1 MAPNPAP
8 SARLVLSTAGSR
20 DEAEKIARTLVERR
34 LAACVN
40 LIPNLTS
47 VYSWQ
52 GAIETAHEV
61 LMLIKTSAERL
72 PELETALREM
82 HSYDV
87 PEFVV
92 IALES
97 GNQAYLDWLAAAVAP
112 LSP

>member
-1 MAPNPAP
+1 MAPNPTP
-8 SARLVLSTAGSR
+8 SARIVLSTAGSR
-20 DEAEKIARTLVERR
+20 DEAEKLARTVIERR
-34 LAACVN
+34 LAGCVN

-47 VYSWQ
+47 IYRWQ

-61 LMLIKTSAERL
+61 LMLIKTSEERL
-72 PELETALREM
+72 PELESALREM

-97 GNQAYLDWLAAAVAP
+97 GNQAYLDWLLAAVAP
-112 LSP
+112 SIP

>member
-1 MAPNPAP
+1 M
-8 SARLVLSTAGSR
+8 
-20 DEAEKIARTLVERR
+20 
-34 LAACVN
+34 
-40 LIPNLTS
+40 TS

>member
-8 SARLVLSTAGSR
+8 SARLILSTAGSR

-34 LAACVN
+34 IAACVN
-40 LIPNLTS
+40 LVPNLTS

>member
-1 MAPNPAP
+1 MASNPAP
-8 SARLVLSTAGSR
+8 SARIVLSTAGSR
-20 DEAEKIARTLVERR
+20 DEAEKLARTVIERR
-34 LAACVN
+34 LAGCVN

-47 VYSWQ
+47 IYRWQ

-61 LMLIKTSAERL
+61 LMLIKTSEERL
-72 PELETALREM
+72 PELESALREM

-97 GNQAYLDWLAAAVAP
+97 GNQAYLDWLLAAVAP
-112 LSP
+112 SIP